1 MCVDTRE
8 LLEPLIDL
16 AKLPCEPF
24 LENLDLEIT
33 RRYRNCF
40 FGLLKDLIVDDG
52 FDSRLAR
59 DGRP

>member
-1 MCVDTRE
+1 MHVDTRE

-24 LENLDLEIT
+24 LENLDIEIT
-33 RRYRNCF
+33 RRNCF
-40 FGLLKDLIVDDG
+40 FGLLKDRIVDDG